1 MTFPMFLLLL
11 TVSIVFLLGFI
22 WYLVYENKMQ
32 QLVLTTSTRLHA
44 LIELNGKYTFYDVPE
59 MVTRRWQLDTK
70 PKYDH
75 FNFEKNVF
83 MQVSKEREEF
93 ETLLQLTRE
102 NANLMNQY
110 LHDFDNLPPYFDET
124 EDYEPTWRSKMYAR
138 LERDEVKKEER
149 NCPTPTTELL
159 LRCAKT
165 YTSPQGRRNYGDSQV
180 YTASEIETLI
190 NESYQKDKEKESK
203 EYQRKAMTPSLRYDI
218 MKRDGF
224 KCVLCGRTPKN
235 GITLHVDHILP
246 VSKGG
251 KTVPPNLRTLCSIC
265 NLGKSDKYDENGLN

>member
-110 LHDFDNLPPYFDET
+110 LHDFDDLPPYFDET

-138 LERDEVKKEER
+138 LERDEVKKEEH

-165 YTSPQGRRNYGDSQV
+165 YTSPQGHQTMG
-180 YTASEIETLI
+180 TARFIP
-190 NESYQKDKEKESK
+190 
-203 EYQRKAMTPSLRYDI
+203 RVRLR
-218 MKRDGF
+218 
-224 KCVLCGRTPKN
+224 L
-235 GITLHVDHILP
+235 L
-246 VSKGG
+246 
-251 KTVPPNLRTLCSIC
+251 
-265 NLGKSDKYDENGLN
+265 

>member
-110 LHDFDNLPPYFDET
+110 LYDFDNLPPYFDET

-159 LRCAKT
+159 R
-165 YTSPQGRRNYGDSQV
+165 
-180 YTASEIETLI
+180 E
-190 NESYQKDKEKESK
+190 
-203 EYQRKAMTPSLRYDI
+203 
-218 MKRDGF
+218 
-224 KCVLCGRTPKN
+224 
-235 GITLHVDHILP
+235 
-246 VSKGG
+246 
-251 KTVPPNLRTLCSIC
+251 
-265 NLGKSDKYDENGLN
+265 